1 MHSVAHASQL
11 FRAASQQRLC
21 YYNYVDFTIFDSGEN
36 VWLQGKISESSAIRQ
51 IKTIQISSY
60 N

>member
-11 FRAASQQRLC
+11 IRAASQRRL
-21 YYNYVDFTIFDSGEN
+21 YYYTAVDFTIFDSGAN

-51 IKTIQISSY
+51 IKTIQINSY